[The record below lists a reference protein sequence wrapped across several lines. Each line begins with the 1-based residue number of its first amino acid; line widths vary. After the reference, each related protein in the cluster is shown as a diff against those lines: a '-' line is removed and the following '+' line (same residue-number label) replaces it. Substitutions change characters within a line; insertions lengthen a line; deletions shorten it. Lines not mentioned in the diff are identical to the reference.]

1 MHDNYAD
8 FWVKNVDNFDIPTTL
23 AFFSFSTP
31 CDAFVF
37 FFLFPLLAAPAFAT
51 LPLFP
56 VSVVTAAKAN
66 SSSLIAFKCG
76 FNLEKL
82 MTYQFLLVEIQG
94 THILVRPDQ
103 VLQYILGEV
112 L

>member
-1 MHDNYAD
+1 MHDDYAD
-8 FWVKNVDNFDIPTTL
+8 FLVKNVDNFDIPTTL
-23 AFFSFSTP
+23 TFFSFSTP

-37 FFLFPLLAAPAFAT
+37 FFLFPSLAVPVAT

-56 VSVVTAAKAN
+56 VSMVTAAKAS

-82 MTYQFLLVEIQG
+82 MTYQFLLVKIQG

-103 VLQYILGEV
+103 VLQYIPGEV